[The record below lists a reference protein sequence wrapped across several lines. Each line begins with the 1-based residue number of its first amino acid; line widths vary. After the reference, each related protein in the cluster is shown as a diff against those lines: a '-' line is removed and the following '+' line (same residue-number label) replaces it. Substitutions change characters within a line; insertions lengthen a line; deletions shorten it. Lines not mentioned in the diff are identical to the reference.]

1 MITQLSG
8 FPGASGELILESS
21 TEKKMNFGAYM
32 ETLDGRGF
40 RYCRNGTVATV
51 PGKVYQGPAL
61 DATNMQPSGG
71 LTPAAANTAVS
82 ATAAAAIGATQV
94 TIATSITLDLNALAG
109 GYMSVDVA
117 PGQGYTY
124 RVKGNTLS
132 AGTVGSPSAGTN
144 VVVTLEDPI
153 VVALTTTSR
162 VIFVKHPYDR
172 VVIEPGTPTA
182 NIAGVSTFIIGAS
195 VETTPTVPGVFY
207 YGWLQTRGACSVL
220 FTGTGVAGKAV
231 GSLSGGT
238 SGSVAPAIAATNII
252 GYNMATS
259 ITGEY
264 AMVYL
269 TLN

>member
-1 MITQLSG
+1 MTTQLSG

-21 TEKKMNFGAYM
+21 TEKSNSLGAYM
-32 ETLDGRGF
+32 ETRDGRGF
-40 RYCRNGTVATV
+40 RYCKNGTVATV
-51 PGKVYQGPAL
+51 AGKVYQGYPL

-71 LTPAAANTAVS
+71 LTPSANV
-82 ATAAAAIGATQV
+82 AIGGTQI
-94 TIATSITLDLNALAG
+94 TISNSITLDKDVLAG
-109 GYMSVDVA
+109 GYMSVDVT

-132 AGTVGSPSAGTN
+132 GGTVGSASAGTG
-144 VVVTLEDPI
+144 VVVTLEDPLVI
-153 VVALTTTSR
+153 AITTSSR
-162 VIFVKHPYDR
+162 VIFVKHPYDG

-195 VETTPTVPGVFY
+195 VATTATVPGVFY

-231 GSLSGGT
+231 GSLSAGT